1 MNIRFTPQ
9 FDFSLGVQDA
19 TTFLLKQANEL
30 NRGVNLRFTEEVG
43 AFQRRLGFVRAGEAF
58 ATDLP
63 PQGGIIA
70 KFSTGNKRIVAVNNS
85 GGTATILRVQDSD
98 TGVWSDLADIPT
110 WPVDSIIFFKY
121 YLDEVYVSGFDPA
134 TGDPIEP
141 CNIDKDLDVSLTR
154 NLRHCPWPYFFEEY
168 LGVLYAGN
176 VTVNGNRH
184 KDRVYKSSPPLGA
197 MTFMQGAQDNNYADE
212 TLVNQVPDMT
222 SNTAPFGVAAASS
235 ENGAGTWKAYGA
247 FDRTTIRAAGQTWF
261 TESAVLTGWLRYDFG
276 AGNSKVIRSYA
287 VTGPPSNPGSN
298 DIAAAPK
305 TWTFQGSNDASSWT
319 TLDTQTNVPSWSAG
333 EKRTYAFS
341 NTTAYRYYRI
351 NITANQGSTAFLV
364 VSELAMYSR
373 LEADRLIEFK
383 VDSVRYLKPGEV
395 IDVYEAGTETKK
407 FTVTVNT
414 VDKPTNT
421 FTIYPLYNTAGSF
434 NATTDALEF
443 VSGTEPSLTD
453 IATGDPIRFATAGTM
468 PTGLSELTTYYAIRV
483 AGDNTKIRLA
493 LTEEQA
499 LINDYINFTTN
510 GSGTFEMEKMY
521 SVEDNDEIWLTGTK
535 GRLNLFWNTDY
546 PNEENAEFL
555 ALKPGTD
562 GSNTLTGMR
571 ASANRLFLFTKNSGS
586 RYDGNNLIVFN
597 HSVGCISHRSLANI
611 DDDWLLWVDAKG
623 NVRAR
628 SENQGAQENI
638 SRAIRNPIMRKLTQ
652 EQLKAVSTG
661 IVDQVA
667 KFNLGQIDGEWM
679 RVCYDFESNTWS
691 PEKLGYPAM
700 IQDSDDHSG
709 DLKPY
714 FFSNNGRLYMD
725 ETGNKDDDK
734 NIAFE
739 AGTGKDILG
748 TPQKKRFYG
757 ILLFTRN
764 CNGLRLQAAVDGGQM
779 KTIGRIEGETCFMK
793 FPENGDSKLPLG
805 VAFDWQVSGKEPG
818 DPPTVDG
825 AVVYWIPEEDV
836 PSEKRQ

>member
-1 MNIRFTPQ
+1 MNIQYTPQ

-19 TTFLLKQANEL
+19 TTFLLKQPNEL
-30 NRGVNLRFTEEVG
+30 KRGINLRFTETVG
-43 AFQRRLGFVRAGEAF
+43 AFQRRPGFVRAGEAF

-70 KFSTGNKRIVAVNNS
+70 KFSTGSKRIVAVNNS
-85 GGTATILRVQDSD
+85 GGTATILRVQDSGAG
-98 TGVWSDLADIPT
+98 TWADMSGIPT
-110 WPVDSIIFFKY
+110 WPVDSILFFKY

-141 CNIDKDLDVSLTR
+141 CNIDKDLDVSTTR
-154 NLRHCPWPYFFEEY
+154 NLLHAPWPYFFEEY
-168 LGVLYAGN
+168 LGLLYAGN
-176 VTVNGNRH
+176 VLLGGDRY

-197 MTFMQGAQDNNYADE
+197 MTFMQGAQDNVYASE
-212 TLVNQVPDMT
+212 TLVNQVPQMT
-222 SNTAPFGVAAASS
+222 SATAPFGVAAASS
-235 ENGAGTWKAYGA
+235 TLSSYDAWKAFARQPAWDQSYGWVSA
-247 FDRTTIRAAGQTWF
+247 SGQ
-261 TESAVLTGWLRYDFG
+261 LTGWLRFDFG
-276 AGNSKVIRSYA
+276 AGNTKIIRSYSMM
-287 VTGPPSNPGSN
+287 GDNNPSYVATRS
-298 DIAAAPK
+298 PK
-305 TWTFQGSNDASSWT
+305 TWTFQGSDDASSWT
-319 TLDTQTNVPSWSAG
+319 TLDTQTNVTTWALN
-333 EKRTYAFS
+333 EVRTYAFANS
-341 NTTAYRYYRI
+341 TPYRYYRV
-351 NITANQGSTAFLV
+351 NVTANHGATDYV
-364 VSELAMYSR
+364 VIGALKMYAR

-383 VDSVRYLKPGEV
+383 SDSVRYLKAGDI

-414 VDKPTNT
+414 VDKPRNT
-421 FTIYPLYNTAGSF
+421 FTIYPLYNTLGVF

-443 VSGTEPSLTD
+443 TSGQQPSLTD
-453 IATGDPIRFATAGTM
+453 IATGDPIRFTTSGTM

-483 AGDNTKIRLA
+483 AGDDTKIRLA

-499 LINDYINFTTN
+499 RINDYINFTSN
-510 GSGTFEMEKMY
+510 GSGTFDMEKMY

-555 ALKPGTD
+555 ALKPGTAAD
-562 GSNTLTGMR
+562 PQVTGMG
-571 ASANRLFLFTKNSGS
+571 ASSNRLFLFTKNSGS

-597 HSVGCISHRSLANI
+597 HSVGCISHRSIANI

-638 SRAIRNPIMRKLTQ
+638 SRAIRNPWMRKLSQ

-661 IVDQVA
+661 VVDQVA
-667 KFNLGQIDGEWM
+667 KFYLGQIEGEYM
-679 RVCYDFESNTWS
+679 RVAYDFEANTWS
-691 PEKLGYPAM
+691 PERLAYPAL
-700 IQDSDDHSG
+700 IQDMDDYTG

-714 FFSNNGRLYMD
+714 FFSSNGRLYMD
-725 ETGNKDDDK
+725 ETGDKDDDK

-748 TPQKKRFYG
+748 TPKKKRFYG

-793 FPENGDSKLPLG
+793 FNEQGDNVLPLG
-805 VAFDWQVSGKEPG
+805 VAIDWQIMGTGPG
-818 DPPTVDG
+818 EAPAVDG
-825 AVVYWIPEEDV
+825 AVIYWIPEEDV
-836 PSEKRQ
+836 PSERRQ